1 MTKRRCRVEENIG
14 VEKKRNSLETT
25 GTTALAGL
33 HVAVFLFGLSGLFGK
48 FLDLPSMVIVGG
60 RTFFGALSL
69 FVFLRLRKTSLQLS
83 TTRDVLSM
91 MCLGGLLAFHWY
103 SFFHSIQ
110 ISTVAIGLLT
120 YSSFPLFTTLLEP
133 WMLKRDRRRE
143 EVWLALAV
151 TLGLI
156 LVVPNYDPGSHLFRG
171 AIWGVISGA
180 SFALLQICNKG
191 YVIKYSGLVIAYYQN
206 FWACILILPLS
217 GIEMTEFNLTEIG
230 LLALLGVGCT
240 GFAHALY
247 INSLKL
253 VSAQFASVIAALEPV
268 YGIAFALLLFNEAPG
283 VKTLI
288 GGAVIIGATIAASR
302 QRSTETA

>member
-1 MTKRRCRVEENIG
+1 M
-14 VEKKRNSLETT
+14 
-25 GTTALAGL
+25 
-33 HVAVFLFGLSGLFGK
+33 FLFGLSGLFGK
-48 FLDLPSMVIVGG
+48 FLDLPSMVIVLG

-69 FVFLRLRKTSLQLS
+69 FVFLRIRGTALQLS
-83 TTRDVLSM
+83 SKRDAFSM
-91 MCLGGLLAFHWY
+91 VCLGGLLAFHWY
-103 SFFHSIQ
+103 SFFYSIQ

-133 WMLKRDRRRE
+133 WLLKRDRRRQ

-151 TLGLI
+151 TMGLI
-156 LVVPNYDPGSHLFRG
+156 LVVPNYDPGSHLFQG

-180 SFALLQICNKG
+180 SFALLQVYNKS
-191 YVIKYSGLVIAYYQN
+191 YVTKYSGLVIAYYQN
-206 FWACILILPLS
+206 LWACLLILPFS
-217 GIEMTEFNLTEIG
+217 GIWMMELNLTEIG

-247 INSLKL
+247 INSMKL

-268 YGIAFALLLFNEAPG
+268 YGIAFALLLFGEAPG

-288 GGAVIIGATIAASR
+288 GGAVIIGATIVASR
-302 QRSTETA
+302 QKSAEAA